1 MPRLSRE
8 ALQKKIL
15 DNVIPDENGCW
26 IWQKSF
32 GSHGY
37 GNIATGGHRNET
49 VHRVSHE
56 VFIGEIPKGQL
67 VLHSCD
73 NRKCCNPE
81 HLRSGTYKDN
91 SSDAISRGRNKL
103 PPVMIG
109 SDHVN
114 AKLTEEEVLEIYMST
129 LSQRKLAALF
139 GVSQKL
145 IHCIKRGKAWQHV
158 TQHEEL
164 NV

>member
-1 MPRLSRE
+1 MSRLSRE
-8 ALQKKIL
+8 TLRSKIL
-15 DNVIPDENGCW
+15 DNVVPDENGCW

-37 GNIATGGHRNET
+37 GNIATGGSRNET

-81 HLRSGTYKDN
+81 HLRSGTHKDN
-91 SSDAISRGRNKL
+91 VSDAQSRSRHVN
-103 PPVMIG
+103 PPRMIG
-109 SDHVN
+109 SKHVN
-114 AKLTEEEVLEIYMST
+114 SKLTEADVVEIFTSP
-129 LSQRKLAALF
+129 LSQRKLAAMY
-139 GVSQKL
+139 GISQKL
-145 IHCIKRGKAWQHV
+145 VFNIKRGKSWQHV
-158 TQHEEL
+158 TQQK
-164 NV
+164 V